1 MRSASTIQSSRL
13 AGFTLIE
20 LVMVIVVL
28 SVISA
33 GLVRVL
39 GGMTGG
45 ILLQKDSQISQQLV
59 QECAEYLLGLRR
71 HVGYN
76 MNSVSNCSSLPTFS
90 GSVAV
95 ATITN
100 PSADTAC
107 PALAS
112 CKRFDITATHASSQ
126 AKSSILMVSY

>member
-1 MRSASTIQSSRL
+1 MRFTSIIQSSRL

-20 LVMVIVVL
+20 LVMVIVFL
-28 SVISA
+28 SIISA
-33 GLVRVL
+33 SLVRVL

-90 GSVAV
+90 GSRAA
-95 ATITN
+95 ATLTD
-100 PSADTAC
+100 PSSDAAC
-107 PALAS
+107 PVLAS
-112 CKRFDITATHASSQ
+112 CKRFDITASYASSQ
-126 AKSSILMVSY
+126 AISSILMVSY

>member
-1 MRSASTIQSSRL
+1 MNPKSKRILDRQR
-13 AGFTLIE
+13 GFTLIE

-28 SVISA
+28 SVLSA

-39 GGMTGG
+39 GEMTGG
-45 ILLQKDSQISQQLV
+45 ILLQKDAQISQQLA

-76 MNSVSNCSSLPTFS
+76 MNSVSNCVDLPPFT
-90 GSVAV
+90 GTLLV
-95 ATITN
+95 TLTD
-100 PSADTAC
+100 PSTDAAC

-112 CKRFDITATHASSQ
+112 CKRFDITASYASSQ
-126 AKSSILMVSY
+126 AQSSILMVSY